1 MPRPATAHRRRTLQL
16 GTALLEFA
24 LVAPVLVVLL
34 FGTIEMGRVL
44 HSVVLV
50 TNAAREGARRGS
62 VGENDGQI
70 RNTVSTYLQAE
81 GLRPAQLNTNI
92 TRSVVAG
99 RPEINVTLTYAQDLL
114 LPTLRLV
121 PNPLP
126 INATT
131 VMRIE

>member
-1 MPRPATAHRRRTLQL
+1 MSKPAFSQPGRQVQR
-16 GTALLEFA
+16 GTALVEFA
-24 LVAPVLVVLL
+24 LVAPLLVVML

-70 RNTVSTYLQAE
+70 RTTVANYLQAE
-81 GLRPAQLNTNI
+81 GLQPGQLTTAISRNT
-92 TRSVVAG
+92 VAG
-99 RPEINVTLTYAQDLL
+99 RPEINVTLTYAQDLVV
-114 LPTLRLV
+114 PTLHLV

>member
-1 MPRPATAHRRRTLQL
+1 V
-16 GTALLEFA
+16 EFA
-24 LVAPVLVVLL
+24 LVAPLLVVLL

-50 TNAAREGARRGS
+50 TNAAREGARRGA
-62 VGENDGQI
+62 VGDDDGQI
-70 RNTVSTYLQAE
+70 RTAVTTYLQAS
-81 GLRPAQLNTNI
+81 GLRTAQLNTAIN
-92 TRSVVAG
+92 RSTVAG

>member
-1 MPRPATAHRRRTLQL
+1 MSKPAFSQHRRQVQR
-16 GTALLEFA
+16 GTALVEFA
-24 LVAPVLVVLL
+24 LVAPLLVVRL

-70 RNTVSTYLQAE
+70 RTTVANYLQAE
-81 GLRPAQLNTNI
+81 GLKPGQLTTAISRNT
-92 TRSVVAG
+92 VAG
-99 RPEINVTLTYAQDLL
+99 RPEINVTLTYAQDLVV
-114 LPTLRLV
+114 PTLHLV